1 MTKLMRNPQATHIDY
16 AEFLGVISDN
26 PKFCPCNIDGI
37 VERKGK
43 ILLMEWKRQKEG
55 FSEGQKLLLKALAR
69 SPDITVVIVRG
80 NTDAE
85 LVIEEFFYVSRE
97 GTTVKAGFGKEEFFA
112 WYREWYK
119 YADGSDFE
127 QRGKTWN

>member
-16 AEFLGVISDN
+16 AEFLGVIPGN

-43 ILLMEWKRQKEG
+43 ILLMEWKRQNEG
-55 FSEGQKLLLKALAR
+55 FSDGQRFLLKALAR

-85 LVIEEFFYVSRE
+85 LVIEEFFYVSGAGSLVRV
-97 GTTVKAGFGKEEFFA
+97 GTGKDEFFA
-112 WYREWYK
+112 WYRAWYE
-119 YADGSDFE
+119 YADFHDE
-127 QRGKTWN
+127 PRRA